1 MLRGRI
7 ATSPAFE
14 SPAKE
19 GIARLASSAADYG
32 SEQYP
37 FAQRRKATD
46 EMGAFVETG
55 QAFSAQ
61 GTPGDFERIVA
72 IVADGEAH
80 PTFAD
85 PWFGIERSQLANSLQ
100 SEGNISGVQIDRAY
114 NRLLL
119 APDDPTLRQPTA
131 QSVTAIARDD
141 LLAYTSSYWRP
152 DLTTIAVVGNVSPA
166 RVRAALEA
174 TFGTWRVSGS
184 KPDARLMPIPAAASG
199 HDYIGTAA
207 NQVYIRLGQPAL
219 SRSSKD
225 YDTFLVLNQILGG
238 SGAFESRLWQE
249 LRQKRGLVYSVKQLA
264 AVRRRPRR
272 LSHRAQRIAAAR
284 RRSRRPRAQTN

>member
-1 MLRGRI
+1 M
-7 ATSPAFE
+7 
-14 SPAKE
+14 
-19 GIARLASSAADYG
+19 
-32 SEQYP
+32 
-37 FAQRRKATD
+37 
-46 EMGAFVETG
+46 
-55 QAFSAQ
+55 
-61 GTPGDFERIVA
+61 
-72 IVADGEAH
+72 
-80 PTFAD
+80 
-85 PWFGIERSQLANSLQ
+85 
-100 SEGNISGVQIDRAY
+100 IDRAY

-141 LLAYTSSYWRP
+141 LLAYAATYWRP
-152 DLTTIAVVGNVSPA
+152 DLTTIAVVGDVSPQ

-174 TFGTWRVSGS
+174 TFGTWRVSGA
-184 KPDARLMPIPAAASG
+184 KPDPRLMPIPAATSG

-249 LRQKRGLVYSVKQLA
+249 LRQKRGLVYSVSSSLESDGDRGDFRIELSASPQRVVEAVDLVRRQLIALQDQPVSATELQEAKIRLAGDALLEEASSTGQAKQLIDIETNDLPLNYYGTLDERFARITA
-264 AVRRRPRR
+264 ADVQRVARDYLRPGK
-272 LSHRAQRIAAAR
+272 LIEVYAGPSGPWAYRAL
-284 RRSRRPRAQTN
+284 